1 MARQRMSSAD
11 SVFVHL
17 EDPTNLMM
25 VTAVMLLGT
34 PVDYVRLAT
43 IMEHRL
49 LAFDRFRQRV
59 VASRLHRGTLYWKD
73 VAGIDLD
80 YHLQRATLS
89 VPGDQAALQETVSL
103 LASRPLELSR
113 PLWQFHLV
121 ESYGQGS
128 ALICRLHHSLGDG
141 MALMQV
147 LLSLADDYRD
157 AAQPTSPAGAAQLPR
172 RGWQDTP
179 LTSMYGRFR
188 ARRQRAHQL
197 GRKALSLLGQP
208 PSIASAA
215 EKGIEVAAAVAKL
228 GLAGPDP
235 ATVLKGELGVTKRA
249 AWSERISLGDVKTV
263 GSQLGGTVNDVL
275 LAAVTGALRRYLHE
289 RGDPL
294 KDAEF
299 RATIPVNMRTPGTE
313 DELGNQIGVYLLDL
327 PVGIVDPVAR
337 FRELK
342 ERMDRIKHSPEASVT
357 SLGLKAVGRFSART
371 QRCLINLLG
380 IKATSVITNVRGPE
394 EQLYLAGAPLE
405 ALLAWVPK
413 AGGLGIGVSILSY
426 VGQVRLGVITDAGLV
441 PDPETIVAGIQAEFD
456 ALLALAQQT
465 REMPAAAEL
474 GDMLDDALATLDSLL
489 TEDQA
494 KGPNAQAGA
503 LARCRALTKTGRL
516 CRNRALPGSDFCHVH
531 EPERHRP

>member
-34 PVDYVRLAT
+34 PVDYDRLAA

-59 VASRLHRGTLYWKD
+59 VASRLRRSRLYWKD
-73 VAGIDLD
+73 VAGFDLD

-113 PLWQFHLV
+113 PPWQFHLV

-141 MALMQV
+141 MALVRV
-147 LLSLADDYRD
+147 LLSLADDRPD
-157 AAQPTSPAGAAQLPR
+157 AAWPTPLAGAAQPPR
-172 RGWQDTP
+172 SGWQSTRFA
-179 LTSMYGRFR
+179 SMYGRFR
-188 ARRQRAHQL
+188 ARYRSVHHL
-197 GRKALSLLGQP
+197 GRKGLSLLDQP
-208 PSIASAA
+208 PSIDRAA
-215 EKGIEVAAAVAKL
+215 EKGIEIAAAVAKL
-228 GLAGPDP
+228 GLAEPDP
-235 ATVLKGELGVTKRA
+235 VTILKGELGITKRA
-249 AWSERISLGDVKTV
+249 AWSERIPLGDVKTV
-263 GSQLGGTVNDVL
+263 GRQLGGTVNDVL
-275 LAAVTGALRRYLHE
+275 LTAVTGGLRRYLHE
-289 RGDPL
+289 RGEPL

-299 RATIPVNMRTPGTE
+299 RATIPVNTRTPGTE
-313 DELGNQIGVYLLDL
+313 DELGNQIGVYLLAL
-327 PVGIVDPVAR
+327 PVGIVDPVVR
-337 FRELK
+337 LRELK
-342 ERMDRIKHSPEASVT
+342 ERMDRIKRSPEAAVT
-357 SLGLKAVGRFSART
+357 SIGLKAVGQFSART
-371 QRCLINLLG
+371 QRYLINLLG
-380 IKATSVITNVRGPE
+380 GKATSVITNVRGPE

-441 PDPETIVAGIQAEFD
+441 PDPEAIVAGIQAEFD
-456 ALLALAQQT
+456 TLLALAQQT
-465 REMPAAAEL
+465 RERPAAAEL
-474 GDMLDDALATLDSLL
+474 MDTLDDALAKLDSLL
-489 TEDQA
+489 AEDQA
-494 KGPNAQAGA
+494 KDPHAQEGA
-503 LARCRALTKTGRL
+503 PARCRALTRAGRQ
-516 CRNRALPGSDFCHVH
+516 CRNRALPGSGSCHVH
-531 EPERHRP
+531 A